1 MTHYSF
7 LWGRHTLLCLL
18 LLCLYITPA
27 HTQTLPWNR
36 TLKALESVKVNGVEI
51 LCDTTESWALA
62 TIGPMQKMK
71 GAQVEFTFD
80 GFMLSTF
87 FSINGNSLKR
97 GTPIRIQID
106 SDKEY
111 HLQII
116 ETTSNMG
123 MSSRSIP
130 LHFTTL
136 PLVSL
141 NAQTVSRNYGSAAFR
156 LMSKEQTVSVPTAK
170 VKWRGATSLRLPK
183 KSFGLKLTDGTEKMD
198 LPLLGMR
205 SDNSWIL
212 DAAAF
217 DRSRMRNIVSFE
229 LWEDFSARPY
239 QSEMEPMA
247 KTSIRGRYVELFLN
261 NRYEGL
267 YCLSEKI
274 DRKQLKLKKFKNET
288 LRGLL
293 FKATGNIDFGNAKET
308 FDNEKAVCNGWTFS
322 YPDLEEGEAIDWE
335 PLAEFYSYMS
345 SGETENLTEQI
356 DEPVWSDLFLLI
368 DLMMGLDNRDKNLFA
383 YFYDIT
389 SDKGRKLGAAPWD
402 MNGSWGSDWRGRV
415 LDPCTKFFNHNK
427 LHMALQSLHN
437 NKYYYAQ
444 RYAEMRNSYF
454 CADSLKER
462 FHRYFDLFAESG
474 AAQRETERW
483 SEGGGD
489 DVLQMPQLDFDDER
503 SYIDEWIDKRLEFLD
518 RLFNINTDITQHY
531 NDDRSTRNET
541 RIYDLSDRIHSTMP
555 SKGIYIVNGKKVRFR
570 R

>member
-7 LWGRHTLLCLL
+7 LWRRHALLCLL
-18 LLCLYITPA
+18 LLCMYVTSA
-27 HTQTLPWNR
+27 HTQTLPWDR

-62 TIGPMQKMK
+62 TIGPIQKMK
-71 GAQVEFTFD
+71 GAQVEFTLE

-87 FSINGNSLKR
+87 FSINGDTLKR

-106 SDKEY
+106 PDKEY
-111 HLQII
+111 HIQVI

-123 MSSRSIP
+123 AWSRSIP

-136 PLVSL
+136 PLVCL

-170 VKWRGATSLRLPK
+170 IKWRGGSTRVLPK
-183 KSFGLKLTDGTEKMD
+183 KSFGLKLTNGTEKMD

-205 SDNSWIL
+205 NDNNWIL
-212 DAAAF
+212 DAAAI
-217 DRSRMRNIVSFE
+217 DRSRMRNRVSFE

-247 KTSIRGRYVELFLN
+247 KTSIRGQYVELFLN

-274 DRKQLKLKKFKNET
+274 DRKQLKLKKFKNEN

-293 FKATGNIDFGNAKET
+293 FKATDHIDFGNVKET
-308 FDNEKAVCNGWTFS
+308 FDNERAVCNGWTFS
-322 YPDLEEGEAIDWE
+322 YPDLEDGEAIDWE
-335 PLAEFYSYMS
+335 PLSEFYRYIS
-345 SGETENLTEQI
+345 SGETKNIAEQI
-356 DEPVWSDLFLLI
+356 DEPVWSDFFLLI
-368 DLMMGLDNRDKNLFA
+368 DLMMGLDNINKNLFA

-389 SDKGRKLGAAPWD
+389 SGKGRKLGAAPWD
-402 MNGSWGSDWRGRV
+402 MDATWGRDWKERM
-415 LDPCTKFFNHNK
+415 LDPCAKVGNSNK
-427 LHMALQSLHN
+427 LHIALQRLHN
-437 NKYYYAQ
+437 NSYYYAQ
-444 RYAEMRNSYF
+444 RYAEMRNSHF

-474 AAQRETERW
+474 AAQRETQRW

-503 SYIDEWIDKRLEFLD
+503 RYIDEWIDKRLEFLD
-518 RLFNINTDITQHY
+518 NLFSINTDITQHY
-531 NDDRSTRNET
+531 NDDHSTRNET
-541 RIYDLSDRIHSTMP
+541 RIYDLSGKP
-555 SKGIYIVNGKKVRFR
+555 LKSKPERGFYIQNGKKWLK
-570 R
+570 

>member
-1 MTHYSF
+1 MNMTLS
-7 LWGRHTLLCLL
+7 LWGRHALLCLL

-27 HTQTLPWNR
+27 HTQTLPWDR
-36 TLKALESVKVNGVEI
+36 TLKALESVKVNGVEM

-71 GAQVEFTFD
+71 GALVVFTLENA
-80 GFMLSTF
+80 MLGTF
-87 FSINGNSLKR
+87 FSINGDTLKG
-97 GTPIRIQID
+97 GTPMRIRLFP
-106 SDKEY
+106 DKEY
-111 HLQII
+111 RIQVI
-116 ETTSNMG
+116 ETKSNIIM
-123 MSSRSIP
+123 RSLSIS

-141 NAQTVSRNYGSAAFR
+141 NADTVCINYDSAAFR
-156 LMSKEQTVSVPTAK
+156 LLSREQTLSVPTARIR
-170 VKWRGATSLRLPK
+170 WRGSSALLLPK

-212 DAAAF
+212 DAAAI
-217 DRSRMRNIVSFE
+217 DRSRMRNRVSFE

-239 QSEMEPMA
+239 QSEMEPTA
-247 KTSIRGRYVELFLN
+247 KTSIQGRYVELFLN

-293 FKATGNIDFGNAKET
+293 FKATDHIDFGNAKET
-308 FDNEKAVCNGWTFS
+308 FTNEKAECNGWTFS
-322 YPDLEEGEAIDWE
+322 YPDLEEEEAIDWE

-345 SGETENLTEQI
+345 SEETENLEERI
-356 DEPVWSDLFLLI
+356 DEPVWSDLFLLT
-368 DLMMGLDNRDKNLFA
+368 DLMMGFDNMNKNLFA

-389 SDKGRKLGAAPWD
+389 SDRGRKLGAAPWD
-402 MNGSWGSDWRGRV
+402 MDATWGRTWKGASQ
-415 LDPCTKFFNHNK
+415 DPRTKVVNISK
-427 LHMALQSLHN
+427 LHIALQRMHN
-437 NKYYYAQ
+437 NSYYYAQ
-444 RYAEMRNSYF
+444 RYAEMRNTHF

-489 DVLQMPQLDFDDER
+489 VIQMPQLDFDDER
-503 SYIDEWIDKRLEFLD
+503 RYIDEWIDKRIEFLD
-518 RLFNINTDITQHY
+518 NLFGINTDITQHY
-531 NDDRSTRNET
+531 KDDHSTRSET
-541 RIYDLSDRIHSTMP
+541 RIYDISGKQMP
-555 SKGIYIVNGKKVRFR
+555 STTRKGIYIMNR
-570 R
+570 RKYMRK

>member
-1 MTHYSF
+1 M
-7 LWGRHTLLCLL
+7 WGRHTLPCLL
-18 LLCLYITPA
+18 LLCLHITSA

-36 TLKALESVKVNGVEI
+36 TLKALEYVKVNGNQM

-62 TIGPMQKMK
+62 TIGPMRKMK
-71 GAQVEFTFD
+71 GALVEFTLENTRP
-80 GFMLSTF
+80 GTF
-87 FSINGNSLKR
+87 FSVNGNMLIG

-106 SDKEY
+106 PDKEY

-130 LHFTTL
+130 LYFTTL
-136 PLVSL
+136 PLVCL

-427 LHMALQSLHN
+427 LHIALQSLYN
-437 NKYYYAQ
+437 NSYYYAQ
-444 RYAEMRNSYF
+444 RYAEMRNSHF

-541 RIYDLSDRIHSTMP
+541 RIYDLSGRIHSTMP